1 MALTETKTKST
12 GRFNCLPPKALML
25 YTERQRKRDR
35 EGKRVERQKQTNRE
49 RQRYRD
55 REGTDRIK
63 TGRSRQTVTETKTA
77 HWSIKQTY
85 CFQNLSCSKQRD

>member
-1 MALTETKTKST
+1 MERLTDR
-12 GRFNCLPPKALML
+12 GR
-25 YTERQRKRDR
+25 ERRQAD
-35 EGKRVERQKQTNRE
+35 RQKQTNRE